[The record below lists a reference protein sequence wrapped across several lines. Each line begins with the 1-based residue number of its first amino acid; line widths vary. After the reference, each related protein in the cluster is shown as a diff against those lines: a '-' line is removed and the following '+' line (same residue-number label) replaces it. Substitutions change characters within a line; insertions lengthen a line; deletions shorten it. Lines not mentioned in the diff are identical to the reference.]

1 MFCIIICAVADD
13 DIRFGNRLADK
24 LDMLISY
31 IFLGSGPFTPIAPY
45 SIKRSQLLILYEK
58 SGLHQTFV

>member
-1 MFCIIICAVADD
+1 
-13 DIRFGNRLADK
+13 
-24 LDMLISY
+24 MLISY